1 MIRCFRPVQLR
12 QRILLAWGICVLLCP
27 GVWSA
32 DDELFSSPAKL
43 QTYQDIIAA
52 RPAPDLTTLARRSSP
67 KTQGEEATES
77 FWDLLKLRETPD
89 AKAVPVL
96 EKILVENGPT
106 TRIHGFA
113 AAEALFCIGTAE
125 AHRILA
131 RYEPAD
137 ARLAVDYTSHWEMK
151 EPLRSRYIER
161 YLLKNLSKSLVVEV
175 EQVAAPTQPDGRV
188 NLVVSFRN
196 SSDEAFHILD
206 NSRDFPGDML
216 FLRDAA
222 GQYPSRIHGRTMCK
236 GQQGYI
242 ELKPGQVH
250 RVNATID
257 VTAAD
262 DQKKVPRTT
271 GKLIANVPEAGH
283 FFDIAT
289 PGRFEILAL
298 FEAVPLTDEG
308 RTFLK
313 VDRDWKWWTGRAV
326 SKPLSIDIGRSAVP
340 ASGK

>member
-175 EQVAAPTQPDGRV
+175 EQAPPVTQPKDLL
-188 NLVVSFRN
+188 NLVVIFRN
-196 SSDEAFHILD
+196 ASDESFHILD
-206 NSRDFPGDML
+206 HEFPGDML
-216 FLRDAA
+216 HLRVAT
-222 GQYPSRIHGRTMCK
+222 GQYLPRIHGGTMCASAGK
-236 GQQGYI
+236 YVELTPGKTHRFNVTI
-242 ELKPGQVH
+242 ELSTADSKK
-250 RVNATID
+250 RSKKATGEVVAD
-257 VTAAD
+257 V
-262 DQKKVPRTT
+262 R
-271 GKLIANVPEAGH
+271 EAGH
-283 FFDIAT
+283 YFDINSS
-289 PGRFEILAL
+289 GRFEVLAL
-298 FEAVPLTDEG
+298 FEARPLTEEG

-313 VDRDWKWWTGRAV
+313 VDQDWKWWTGRAV